1 MIRDTPVEAGRLRM
15 PPDELQER
23 WREIQ
28 AELRSS
34 VTGLTFHL
42 WLESLQVA
50 GRDRDTIYVQAPRH
64 TRTLVQERY
73 APLLREAAARVFG
86 APVAVSVVADDW
98 SPSSPPPTARGATA
112 GALRA
117 PALNP
122 KYTFDQFVIGDGN
135 RLAHAAALAVAEQPA
150 QAYNPL
156 FLHGSPGLGKTHL
169 LHAIG
174 NYLRRFGGTIVARYA
189 TSDEFTT
196 AFVTAVRGGSVEQ
209 FRESFRDVDVL
220 LIDDVQFLA
229 DKVRT
234 QEEFFHTFNALYE
247 TGCQLVVSGDRP
259 PPEMGALER
268 RLVERFASG
277 LVASIE
283 PPSVD
288 VRLAILR
295 KRTALDGVAGFDDAT
310 LREVAEQVSSSVRAL
325 EGALIR
331 LVAHA
336 SLHGERPSP
345 ALASRLLGGSHPQ
358 RRTGKTTV
366 AEIQSLTAS
375 AFGINLQVLTDHD
388 RRPSNAFARQVAMYL
403 TRELTGAS
411 LPTIGAEFGG
421 RNHST
426 VLHAHRRIT
435 RELDEGSDA
444 ARTILELR
452 RRLESLAPDRSR

>member
-1 MIRDTPVEAGRLRM
+1 MRV

-28 AELRSS
+28 AELRGA

-73 APLLREAAARVFG
+73 APLLRDAAARVLG
-86 APVAVSVVADDW
+86 APVAVSVVGDDW
-98 SPSSPPPTARGATA
+98 SPSPLPPAAVEMTG
-112 GALRA
+112 GALQG

-122 KYTFDQFVIGDGN
+122 KYTFDQFVIGGGN

-196 AFVTAVRGGSVEQ
+196 AFVKAVRGGNIEQ
-209 FRESFRDVDVL
+209 FRGSFRDVDVL
-220 LIDDVQFLA
+220 LLDDVQFLA

-247 TGCQLVVSGDRP
+247 TGCQLVVSSDRP
-259 PPEMGALER
+259 PPEMAALER

-277 LVASIE
+277 LVASVE

-295 KRTALDGVAGFDDAT
+295 KRAALDGVAGFDDAT
-310 LREVAEQVSSSVRAL
+310 LREVAERVSSSVRAL

-336 SLHGERPSP
+336 SLHDEQPTP
-345 ALASRLLGGSHPQ
+345 DLASRLLGGSQPA
-358 RRTGKTTV
+358 RRPGKATV

-375 AFGINLQVLTDHD
+375 AFGISLQVLNGHD
-388 RRPSNAFARQVAMYL
+388 RRASNAFARQVAMYL

-411 LPTIGAEFGG
+411 LPAIGAAFGG

-426 VLHAHRRIT
+426 VLHAHRRIS
-435 RELDEGSDA
+435 REVAKGSDA
-444 ARTILELR
+444 ARTVLGLR
-452 RRLESLAPDRSR
+452 HRLESFAPDRSGCDH